1 MARKRAD
8 KEEYEYVS
16 LRSPDLVI
24 TDAKLIEKRFKEC
37 LHNTMEELKL
47 HREKHKL
54 VARAKEIAN
63 NLRNDIDRFEKY
75 AKYGLFEEAVKYN
88 GVKKKAKKPL
98 MEETVIEK
106 ISKAE
111 EDYFA
116 SGKKALKNLKGNIAD
131 VKKLLGT
138 LD

>member
-16 LRSPDLVI
+16 LRSPDLVV
-24 TDAKLIEKRFKEC
+24 TDTKLIEKKFKEC

-63 NLRNDIDRFEKY
+63 NLRNDIDRFEKH
-75 AKYGLFEEAVKYN
+75 AKYGLFEETVKHN
-88 GVKKKAKKPL
+88 GVKKKVKKYK
-98 MEETVIEK
+98 MIEK
-106 ISKAE
+106 DMETISKAE
-111 EDYFA
+111 EDYFV
-116 SGKKALKNLKGNIAD
+116 SGKRALKNLKGNIAD